1 MRARDLCCFYL
12 VNPGG
17 RVLPPLPPKP
27 GGLLL
32 PGDPNPG
39 DPNPG
44 GLDGL
49 DGIGGRGG
57 CGLHIGGGGPGRY
70 MVE

>member
-39 DPNPG
+39 
-44 GLDGL
+44 GL